1 MKFKKL
7 LSVILA
13 VIIVFGM
20 LFVVNAETEIPDGY
34 TPIYTAEDLN
44 DIRNNLDGKYILMN
58 DIDLSAYENWEP
70 IGTLS
75 EPFTGEFD
83 GNGKSVLNLTIKD
96 YQVIENKI
104 YIGMFSSLN
113 SCSVMNLN
121 LVNVDIDIRN
131 TNADSLSVR
140 VGALAGYASKC
151 FIENC
156 AVTGNITVNNFST
169 GYIGGLLGS
178 ELSSMPSECA
188 NYADI
193 SVSSDY
199 FNNIGVGGIAGC
211 ALMITE
217 CCNYGDITVSSK
229 DTDDADSDVYIGG
242 ICGKPHQFGNTIRD
256 CYNRGPISL
265 DFTTPSTYVG
275 GIIGQCVNLEKCYNS
290 GKISHP
296 HIIEIFSGAIAGEI
310 LTMLSTG
317 GRVSYIDTA
326 YYTNSNVSCVFRPDE
341 YDDIKN
347 VKQLEIQEFRKQES
361 FVGFDFENIWEME
374 ENGYPVLKNQPEVPD
389 YRVPIYTAEDLND
402 IRNNLDGKYI
412 LMNDIDLSV
421 YENWE
426 PIGTAE
432 EPFTGEF
439 DGNGYS
445 IKNLSLKSETEE
457 ANNLG
462 LFGFVNSASIG
473 NVNIRNAAVNVYFPY
488 ASTYFIGC
496 VAAYCSDSKIYS
508 CYADG
513 TINVVA
519 GGNIYTGG
527 IVGYIRDNNSNT
539 EITDCISD
547 VKIDIVGKDE
557 GFFKPAVLQY
567 TYVGGIAGF
576 ADLNVTIRG
585 CTNKGDISVDS
596 INVGKLGGIIG
607 YSETVDI
614 SECGNTGLLNAE
626 GTCEIIETDKEP
638 EPNPVVPE
646 PVNNV
651 ESAEIVYVP
660 LKNRIVFSAGSP
672 NHPDGIVLKLTY
684 KDGTEKTE
692 TVIYNAAEG
701 CYRAGEERVIGS
713 VRTEVEEY
721 GLLTD
726 TLYINDNTVSVK
738 YDYFVPPTLSYIFME
753 IVNFVL
759 SIVVNFVLSIV
770 L

>member
-7 LSVILA
+7 LSVILS

-58 DIDLSAYENWEP
+58 DIDLSVYENWEP
-70 IGTLS
+70 IGTAE

-104 YIGMFSSLN
+104 YIGMFSSMN

-242 ICGKPHQFGNTIRD
+242 ICGKPHQFGNAIRD
-256 CYNRGPISL
+256 CYNRGPIFL
-265 DFTTPSTYVG
+265 DFTTPSTYAG

-296 HIIEIFSGAIAGEI
+296 HIIEIFSGAISGEI

-374 ENGYPVLKNQPEVPD
+374 ENGYPVLKNQPKVVVKKSVELEVGETYQIKEGKD
-389 YRVPIYTAEDLND
+389 YKVHSDSPLCVDYITYPENGEIQAIHPGRLTFTVIYDYGYTAEYD
-402 IRNNLDGKYI
+402 ITI
-412 LMNDIDLSV
+412 
-421 YENWE
+421 
-426 PIGTAE
+426 
-432 EPFTGEF
+432 
-439 DGNGYS
+439 
-445 IKNLSLKSETEE
+445 TE
-457 ANNLG
+457 
-462 LFGFVNSASIG
+462 
-473 NVNIRNAAVNVYFPY
+473 AAPSYPV
-488 ASTYFIGC
+488 I
-496 VAAYCSDSKIYS
+496 
-508 CYADG
+508 
-513 TINVVA
+513 
-519 GGNIYTGG
+519 
-527 IVGYIRDNNSNT
+527 
-539 EITDCISD
+539 
-547 VKIDIVGKDE
+547 
-557 GFFKPAVLQY
+557 
-567 TYVGGIAGF
+567 
-576 ADLNVTIRG
+576 
-585 CTNKGDISVDS
+585 
-596 INVGKLGGIIG
+596 
-607 YSETVDI
+607 
-614 SECGNTGLLNAE
+614 
-626 GTCEIIETDKEP
+626 
-638 EPNPVVPE
+638 PNPKPLPE
-646 PVNNV
+646 NNV

-672 NHPDGIVLKLTY
+672 NLPDGIVLKLTY

-726 TLYINDNTVSVK
+726 TLYINDNTVSAE
-738 YDYFVPPTLSYIFME
+738 YDYFVPPTLSYVFME

-759 SIVVNFVLSIV
+759 RIV